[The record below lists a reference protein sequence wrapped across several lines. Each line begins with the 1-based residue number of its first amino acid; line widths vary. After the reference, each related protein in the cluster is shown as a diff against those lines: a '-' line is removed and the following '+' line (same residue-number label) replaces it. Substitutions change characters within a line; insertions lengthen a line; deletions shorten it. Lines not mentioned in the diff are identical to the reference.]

1 MVSSPHEAMHR
12 IFQEYPALFTSV
24 AEALGVPFGTL
35 VAVTPLPTDL
45 TETRPLERRLDTLLR
60 FETEEEGE
68 FLLAVEAQSKRDPAK
83 PASWAYYLS
92 YLYNKYGQHPVLLV
106 VCQDRATA
114 EWASQPVHFGPPQWA
129 SLILRPLVAG
139 PHNMPVIT
147 QETEARKDPLLAT
160 LAAITHADNPDVG
173 AILKAVSS
181 ALGTLP
187 EKLSIPLAELV
198 SQGLGKRPVSEQWRN
213 LMAVDTSFYT
223 SWISEEIREEGRE
236 QGREEGHHRG
246 LAQALLLVLEG
257 RGIAVSEQQR
267 ERITACED
275 SEQLNQWTRRA
286 ITAESTAEVL
296 GQDAPD
302 EEPSSEEDR
311 H

>member
-12 IFQEYPALFTSV
+12 IFEEYPALFSSV
-24 AEALGVPFGTL
+24 AEVLGVPFGTPISMT
-35 VAVTPLPTDL
+35 ALPTDL

-68 FLLAVEAQSKRDPAK
+68 FLLAVEAQGKRDPDK

-92 YLYNKYGQHPVLLV
+92 YLYNKYGQPPILLV
-106 VCQDRATA
+106 ICQDRATA
-114 EWASQPVHFGPPQWA
+114 DWASQPVHVGTPQWT
-129 SLILRPLVAG
+129 SFTLRPLVAG

-147 QETEARKDPLLAT
+147 QETEARKDPVLAT

-181 ALGTLP
+181 TLATLP
-187 EKLSIPLAELV
+187 EKLSIPLSELV
-198 SQGLGKRPVSEQWRN
+198 TQGLGKRPVREQWRN
-213 LMAVDTSFYT
+213 LMAVDTSFYK
-223 SWISEEIREEGRE
+223 SWIVEEIRDESREEGREEGRE
-236 QGREEGHHRG
+236 QGRSQG

-257 RGIAVSEQQR
+257 RGIALSEQER

-275 SEQLNQWTRRA
+275 SERLNQWMLRA
-286 ITAESTAEVL
+286 STAESADEVFAEA
-296 GQDAPD
+296 GEQ
-302 EEPSSEEDR
+302 
-311 H
+311 